1 VTNRWQ
7 MRLRALVLVAAVTL
21 AASALATVPSASPAL
36 AHGGSCDAFARKP
49 RIVSGRDM
57 EVFGSFWCPRG
68 HQKISITVVIQ
79 GREPGGKWGRWRAQS
94 VSRSGGTSIGHSYK
108 EPYYCDYQFRTVVK
122 GLAGSSGTTTHSRT
136 VRSKALKA
144 SCA

>member
-1 VTNRWQ
+1 MQRRV
-7 MRLRALVLVAAVTL
+7 LVLVVAVAIT
-21 AASALATVPSASPAL
+21 ASVLATVPSAAPAL

-49 RIVSGRDM
+49 RIVSGRNM

-79 GREPGGKWGRWRAQS
+79 GREPGGTWGRWRADS
-94 VSRSGGTSIGHSYK
+94 ASRSGGTSIGHSYQ
-108 EPYYCDYQFRTVVK
+108 ETYYCDYQFRTVVR

-136 VRSKALKA
+136 VRSPALKA